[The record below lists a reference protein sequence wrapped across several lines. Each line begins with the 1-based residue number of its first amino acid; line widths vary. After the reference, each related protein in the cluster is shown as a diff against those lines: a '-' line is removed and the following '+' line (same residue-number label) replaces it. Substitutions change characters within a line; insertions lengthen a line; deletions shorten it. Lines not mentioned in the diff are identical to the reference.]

1 MMTTKEA
8 SQLSIKMAGYG
19 IKDTVVI
26 AIQEDARKTSLET
39 YKNQVLKILNEYT
52 FYSGLDYNQL
62 KEKIEKI

>member
-1 MMTTKEA
+1 MMTPKEA

-19 IKDTVVI
+19 IKDTVVV

-39 YKNQVLKILNEYT
+39 YKNQVLKILNEHT